1 MREEISRR
9 LTRAIWRRR
18 LATWGPALVLAVMGA
33 AAYLMELRVERMDP
47 AEDVTTLAA
56 TVLSARR
63 LPSKANVSIAHLL
76 TDSGEEVDADSQ
88 LGVVLQP
95 TERVTVSR
103 VRHASGK
110 VSFHVVAVLGPAA
123 LAASRLLAHLAILVP
138 RTLRSRCLPIA
149 AFRAAPS

>member
-1 MREEISRR
+1 MREEMSRR

-18 LATWGPALVLAVMGA
+18 LATWGPALVLALAVMGA
-33 AAYLMELRVERMDP
+33 AAYLMELRIERMDP
-47 AEDVTTLAA
+47 AQDVTTLAA

-76 TDSGEEVDADSQ
+76 TENGEEVDADSQ

-110 VSFHVVAVLGPAA
+110 VSFHVVAVLAP
-123 LAASRLLAHLAILVP
+123 P
-138 RTLRSRCLPIA
+138 R
-149 AFRAAPS
+149 